1 MYICNFKTIDFL
13 FYEYLENCSDQYPM
27 TMKIQVIP
35 ITRS

>member
-1 MYICNFKTIDFL
+1 MYTCNFRTIDFL
-13 FYEYLENCSDQYPM
+13 FYKYLGNCSDQYPM